1 MVDFLC
7 VHSVRHFSLAQ
18 TRRRAPAAPHSRAF
32 VSFPRARSPRG
43 DMSAADEGKDFPV
56 VCEDCLGPNP
66 YVRMQK
72 IPHGGECAISGRAF
86 DVFRWRPGHDARYKK
101 TVVCKEIARAKNVC
115 QVCLL
120 DLDYGI
126 PVAARDAALGRAGG
140 TGTPSSTANRDFAL
154 NEVAKKLENGE
165 DVYEKE
171 AKEKNNEL
179 LMRLARKKPYY
190 NKNKAPICTFW
201 LRNACTRNDCP
212 YRPCNG
218 DTHMPELS
226 AAPELRKQNIKDRY
240 FGTND
245 PVAEQMLKR
254 AKERPSR
261 KLTPPE
267 DASITTLFIGG
278 VDPEKITQEDIES
291 RFYRYG
297 AIKGVRVIGNKKCAF
312 ITFETREGAEK
323 AAEDAAFNLEMNG
336 EQCRIQWGKSMA
348 KKAPSERDAP
358 PAPAPTVM
366 MMAPGV
372 EPPAPGTNPADM
384 PAHMAIPMPAPAAV
398 GAATKYPS
406 QDPSAMGA
414 VSKKKEE
421 N

>member
-1 MVDFLC
+1 MSDDDDEG
-7 VHSVRHFSLAQ
+7 
-18 TRRRAPAAPHSRAF
+18 RAT
-32 VSFPRARSPRG
+32 
-43 DMSAADEGKDFPV
+43 AADFPI

-72 IPHGGECAISGRAF
+72 EPFGGECAISGRPYT
-86 DVFRWRPGHDARYKK
+86 VFRWRPGNDARYKK
-101 TVVCKEIARAKNVC
+101 TVVCKEIAQAKNVC

-126 PVAARDAALGRAGG
+126 PVAARDAALARAANESV
-140 TGTPSSTANRDFAL
+140 PSSSVNRDYAV
-154 NEVAKKLENGE
+154 EEISKKLAEGE
-165 DVYEKE
+165 DVYEHG

-179 LMRLARKKPYY
+179 LMKLARNKPYY
-190 NKNKAPICTFW
+190 NKNKTPICTFW

-245 PVAEQMLKR
+245 PVAEKMLKR
-254 AKERPSR
+254 AAERPSR

-267 DASITTLFIGG
+267 DTSITTLFLGG
-278 VDPEKITQEDIES
+278 VDTEKMGEEDIRG

-297 AIKGVRVIGNKKCAF
+297 DIKGIRVIGDKKCAF
-312 ITFETREGAEK
+312 ITFATRDGAEK
-323 AAEDAAFNLEMNG
+323 AAEDAAFNCLVNDV
-336 EQCRIQWGKSMA
+336 QLRIQWGKSME
-348 KKAPSERDAP
+348 KKKSQDNSRGAP
-358 PAPAPTVM
+358 PPPPTVM

-372 EPPAPGTNPADM
+372 APPADGKIPADM
-384 PAHMAIPMPAPAAV
+384 PAYMAMPMPAPGGVAGGKAQ
-398 GAATKYPS
+398 YPS
-406 QDPSAMGA
+406 MDPSAMGSTGA
-414 VSKKKEE
+414 KKTEAKKE
-421 N
+421 

>member
-1 MVDFLC
+1 MC
-7 VHSVRHFSLAQ
+7 TQCPSL
-18 TRRRAPAAPHSRAF
+18 
-32 VSFPRARSPRG
+32 FPRADEAPRPGGAPFARVRLVPARAVSPVA
-43 DMSAADEGKDFPV
+43 MSAADEGKDFPV

>member
-1 MVDFLC
+1 MSDE
-7 VHSVRHFSLAQ
+7 SE
-18 TRRRAPAAPHSRAF
+18 
-32 VSFPRARSPRG
+32 AR
-43 DMSAADEGKDFPV
+43 EFPV

-72 IPHGGECAISGRAF
+72 MPLGGECAISGRPF
-86 DVFRWRPGHDARYKK
+86 TVFRWRPGNEARYKK
-101 TVVCKEIARAKNVC
+101 TVVCKEIAQAKNVC

-140 TGTPSSTANRDFAL
+140 SALPSSSVNRDFAV
-154 NEVAKKLENGE
+154 NEIAKKLDEGE
-165 DVYEKE
+165 DAYEKDG
-171 AKEKNNEL
+171 KEKNNEL

-190 NKNKAPICTFW
+190 NKNKTPICTFW

-254 AKERPSR
+254 AKERPSQ

-267 DASITTLFIGG
+267 DASITTLFVGG
-278 VDPEKITQEDIES
+278 VDPEKVTEDDINS
-291 RFYRYG
+291 RFYQYG
-297 AIKGVRVIGNKKCAF
+297 EIKGIRVIGTKKCAF
-312 ITFETREGAEK
+312 HHFRHARRCGEGGGRCGDKSRNQRRAMPTPVGQVGGEK
-323 AAEDAAFNLEMNG
+323 
-336 EQCRIQWGKSMA
+336 
-348 KKAPSERDAP
+348 SERQPRVCA
-358 PAPAPTVM
+358 
-366 MMAPGV
+366 
-372 EPPAPGTNPADM
+372 GTATNRDDDGSGCGGSSEWAGFTARHAGARGDPHACAGRGGARDQVPVDGSFAD
-384 PAHMAIPMPAPAAV
+384 
-398 GAATKYPS
+398 GS
-406 QDPSAMGA
+406 GF
-414 VSKKKEE
+414 KEAGSRE
-421 N
+421 VDGSFSNETLID

>member
-1 MVDFLC
+1 
-7 VHSVRHFSLAQ
+7 
-18 TRRRAPAAPHSRAF
+18 
-32 VSFPRARSPRG
+32 
-43 DMSAADEGKDFPV
+43 MSDDADAGRDFPV

-72 IPHGGECAISGRAF
+72 IPLGGACAISGRPFA
-86 DVFRWRPGHDARYKK
+86 VFRWRPGSEARYKK

-140 TGTPSSTANRDFAL
+140 SALPSSSVNRDFAV
-154 NEVAKKLENGE
+154 NEIAKKLDEGE
-165 DVYEKE
+165 DAYERDG
-171 AKEKNNEL
+171 KEKNNEL

-190 NKNKAPICTFW
+190 NKNKTPICTFW

-254 AKERPSR
+254 AKERPSQ

-267 DASITTLFIGG
+267 DASITTLFVGG
-278 VDPEKITQEDIES
+278 VDPEKVTEDDINS
-291 RFYRYG
+291 RFYQYG
-297 AIKGVRVIGNKKCAF
+297 EIKGIRVIGTKKCAF
-312 ITFETREGAEK
+312 ITFATREGAEK
-323 AAEDAAFNLEMNG
+323 AAEDAAINLEING
-336 EQCRIQWGKSMA
+336 ERCRLQWGKAAA
-348 KKAPSERDAP
+348 KKAGGNQGSAPAP
-358 PAPAPTVM
+358 PPTVM

-372 EPPAPGTNPADM
+372 EAPASGQALPPDM
-384 PAHMAIPMPAPAAV
+384 PAHVAIPMPAPSAA
-398 GAATKYPS
+398 GHATKYPS
-406 QDPSAMGA
+406 MDPSQMGA
-414 VSKKKEE
+414 VSKKQEAEK
-421 N
+421 